1 MIGNPQLRSTQDGLL
16 GTESRSARDSNGRR
30 QWSFHNP
37 VRITFGGGS
46 LDRISSVLDG
56 RRYVLVTYGE
66 SRFREMAIQIAA
78 ETGEPLVV
86 IDDVSPNP
94 DFIGLARSCARFGAL
109 PEDPEVIVALGGGS
123 VIDTAKV
130 LSASAGDFER
140 VRRYL
145 VDHEGERALGSVPI
159 IAIPTTAGTGSEVTS
174 WASVWD
180 PIAGRKYSL
189 SRPNLYPEHA
199 LVDPELT
206 LGIPRTL
213 TVSTALDA
221 LSHSLESIWNVN
233 ANPVST
239 NFAVVAATEI
249 LDVLPSLVTDLGSFP
264 LRSRMARAALLA
276 GLAFSNTRTALAHSL
291 SYPITLRYGLPHGIA
306 CSFSLPMLLRAVIG
320 HDMECDEG
328 LKRIFGGDL
337 LAGVARLTNFL
348 TDLDVSASAEDHGVP
363 REAFRD
369 LIATAYVG
377 ERGRNFIGSKDR
389 VLAAEEQQWAARNQ
403 FEIDTGRS
411 DRDDATS
418 Q

>member
-1 MIGNPQLRSTQDGLL
+1 MSSTRNALLR
-16 GTESRSARDSNGRR
+16 GTESRGTRAWNGPR

-37 VRITFGGGS
+37 VRVTFGSGCLG
-46 LDRISSVLDG
+46 RISGILDG

-66 SRFREMAIQIAA
+66 PHLREAATRIAA
-78 ETGEPLVV
+78 AAGEPLVV

-94 DFIGLARSCARFGAL
+94 DFVGLAKSCARLGVQTEL
-109 PEDPEVIVALGGGS
+109 PEAIVALGGGS

-130 LSASAGDFER
+130 LSASGGEFER

-145 VDHEGERALGSVPI
+145 VDHEGEEALGSVPI

-180 PIAGRKYSL
+180 RDAGRKYSL
-189 SRPNLYPEHA
+189 WRTDLYPEHA

-206 LGIPRTL
+206 LGMPRML
-213 TVSTALDA
+213 TVHTALDA

-239 NFAVVAATEI
+239 NFAVGAATDI
-249 LDVLPSLVTDLGSFP
+249 LEVLPDLADNLGSLA
-264 LRSRMARAALLA
+264 LRSRMAMAALLA

-291 SYPITLRYGLPHGIA
+291 SYPITLRYGLPHGLA

-320 HDMECDEG
+320 DDIECDEG
-328 LKRIFGGDL
+328 LRRIFGEDL
-337 LAGVARLTNFL
+337 LAGVGRLTDFL
-348 TDLDVSASAEDHGVP
+348 RGLGVSVSAEDHGVP
-363 REAFRD
+363 RDVFRD
-369 LIATAYVG
+369 LIAAAFEG
-377 ERGRNFIGSKDR
+377 ERGRNFVGAKDR
-389 VLAAEEQQWAARNQ
+389 VLGAEEQQRARP
-403 FEIDTGRS
+403 G
-411 DRDDATS
+411 DDAGCSDGDDTTS

>member
-1 MIGNPQLRSTQDGLL
+1 
-16 GTESRSARDSNGRR
+16 
-30 QWSFHNP
+30 
-37 VRITFGGGS
+37 
-46 LDRISSVLDG
+46 VLDG
-56 RRYVLVTYGE
+56 RRYVLVTYGGFH
-66 SRFREMAIQIAA
+66 FREVATRIAA

-94 DFIGLARSCARFGAL
+94 DFVRLAKSCARLGTRTEA
-109 PEDPEVIVALGGGS
+109 PEAIVALGGGS

-130 LSASAGDFER
+130 LSASSGDFER

-145 VDHEGERALGSVPI
+145 VDHEGEGALGSVPI
-159 IAIPTTAGTGSEVTS
+159 IAVPTTAGTGSEVTS

-189 SRPNLYPEHA
+189 SRPDLYPEHA

-249 LDVLPSLVTDLGSFP
+249 LEVLPSLVTDLGSFA

-291 SYPITLRYGLPHGIA
+291 SYPLTLRYGLPHGLA
-306 CSFSLPMLLRAVIG
+306 CSFSLPMLLQAVIG
-320 HDMECDEG
+320 QDIECDEG
-328 LKRIFGGDL
+328 LRRIFGEDPQVS
-337 LAGVARLTNFL
+337 VARLTGFL
-348 TDLDVSASAEDHGVP
+348 TDLGVSVSAEDHGVP
-363 REAFRD
+363 REVFRD
-369 LIATAYVG
+369 LITSAFVE
-377 ERGRNFIGSKDR
+377 ERGRNFIGVKGR
-389 VLAAEEQQWAARNQ
+389 VLAAEEQQWVARNRPGN
-403 FEIDTGRS
+403 DTGRS
-411 DRDDATS
+411 DRDDTTS

>member
-1 MIGNPQLRSTQDGLL
+1 MSSAQDALRATKFG
-16 GTESRSARDSNGRR
+16 GIRASNGPR

-37 VRITFGGGS
+37 VRVTFGVGALG
-46 LDRISSVLDG
+46 RISGVLDG
-56 RRYVLVTYGE
+56 RRYVLVTYDGF
-66 SRFREMAIQIAA
+66 RFREVATRIAA

-94 DFIGLARSCARFGAL
+94 NFLGLAKSCARLGTRTEA
-109 PEDPEVIVALGGGS
+109 PEAIVALGGGS

-130 LSASAGDFER
+130 LSATYGDFER

-145 VDHEGERALGSVPI
+145 VDHEGEGALGSVPI

-206 LGIPRTL
+206 LGIPRML

-249 LDVLPSLVTDLGSFP
+249 LEVLPSLVTDLGSFA

-291 SYPITLRYGLPHGIA
+291 SYPITLRYGLPHGLA
-306 CSFSLPMLLRAVIG
+306 CSFSLPMLLQAVIG
-320 HDMECDEG
+320 HNIECDEG
-328 LKRIFGGDL
+328 LRRIFGQDL
-337 LAGVARLTNFL
+337 LAGVVRLTDFL
-348 TDLDVSASAEDHGVP
+348 TDLGVSVLAEDHGVP
-363 REAFRD
+363 REVFRD
-369 LIATAYVG
+369 LITTAFVG
-377 ERGRNFIGSKDR
+377 ERGRNFVGPKDR
-389 VLAAEEQQWAARNQ
+389 VLAAEEQQWAARNRSGN
-403 FEIDTGRS
+403 DTGRS
-411 DRDDATS
+411 DRDDTTS

>member
-1 MIGNPQLRSTQDGLL
+1 
-16 GTESRSARDSNGRR
+16 
-30 QWSFHNP
+30 
-37 VRITFGGGS
+37 
-46 LDRISSVLDG
+46 LDG

-66 SRFREMAIQIAA
+66 SRFREMATRIAA
-78 ETGEPLVV
+78 EAGEPLVV

-94 DFIGLARSCARFGAL
+94 DFLRLAKSCARLGTQTEA
-109 PEDPEVIVALGGGS
+109 PEAIVALGGGS

-130 LSASAGDFER
+130 LSASSGDFER

-145 VDHEGERALGSVPI
+145 VDHEGEEALGSVPI

-206 LGIPRTL
+206 VGIPRRL
-213 TVSTALDA
+213 TVTTALDA

-239 NFAVVAATEI
+239 DFAVVAATEI
-249 LDVLPSLVTDLGSFP
+249 LEVLPSLVTDLGSLA

-291 SYPITLRYGLPHGIA
+291 SYPITLRYGLPHGLA
-306 CSFSLPMLLRAVIG
+306 CSFSLPILLRAVIG
-320 HDMECDEG
+320 HDIECDEG
-328 LKRIFGGDL
+328 LRRIFGGDL
-337 LAGVARLTNFL
+337 LAGFDHLTSFL
-348 TDLDVSASAEDHGVP
+348 TDLGVSASAEDHGVP
-363 REAFRD
+363 REVFRD
-369 LIATAYVG
+369 LITTAFVG
-377 ERGRNFIGSKDR
+377 ERGRNFVGSKDR
-389 VLAAEEQQWAARNQ
+389 VLAAEEQQWAARNRSGN
-403 FEIDTGRS
+403 DTGWS
-411 DRDDATS
+411 DRDDTTS

>member
-1 MIGNPQLRSTQDGLL
+1 VSSTQDGLRS
-16 GTESRSARDSNGRR
+16 TESRGTRVSNGPR

-37 VRITFGGGS
+37 VRVTFGGGA
-46 LDRISSVLDG
+46 LGRISGVLDG
-56 RRYVLVTYGE
+56 RRYVLVTYDKF
-66 SRFREMAIQIAA
+66 RFREIATRIIA
-78 ETGEPLVV
+78 EAGEPLVV

-94 DFIGLARSCARFGAL
+94 DFVGLAKSCARLGTRAEA
-109 PEDPEVIVALGGGS
+109 PEAIVALGGGS

-130 LSASAGDFER
+130 LSASSGDFER

-145 VDHEGERALGSVPI
+145 VDHEGEGALGSVPI

-206 LGIPRTL
+206 VGIPRML

-249 LDVLPSLVTDLGSFP
+249 LEVLPSLVTDLGSFA
-264 LRSRMARAALLA
+264 LRSHMARAALLA

-291 SYPITLRYGLPHGIA
+291 SYPITLRYGLPHGLA
-306 CSFSLPMLLRAVIG
+306 CSFSLPMLLQAVIG
-320 HDMECDEG
+320 HDIECDEG
-328 LKRIFGGDL
+328 LRRIFGGDL
-337 LAGVARLTNFL
+337 LAGVARLAGFL
-348 TDLDVSASAEDHGVP
+348 TDLGVSPSAEDHGVP
-363 REAFRD
+363 REVFRD
-369 LIATAYVG
+369 LIATAFVG
-377 ERGRNFIGSKDR
+377 ERGRNFVGAKDR
-389 VLAAEEQQWAARNQ
+389 VLAAEEQQWAARNRSGN
-403 FEIDTGRS
+403 DTGRS
-411 DRDDATS
+411 DRDDTTS